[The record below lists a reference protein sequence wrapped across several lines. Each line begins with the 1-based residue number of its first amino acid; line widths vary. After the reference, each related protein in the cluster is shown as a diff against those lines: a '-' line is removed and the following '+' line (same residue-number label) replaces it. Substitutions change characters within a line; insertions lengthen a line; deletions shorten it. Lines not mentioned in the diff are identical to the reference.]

1 VRTIPAGFYA
11 FADKGHYGIHHALI
25 TAIQEAEHFIYLENQ
40 YIWAPEVVDAL
51 ISAMN
56 RPRQNPFRIVLVL
69 PSHAYSGRYDN
80 DRHVEDLRTADGGR
94 GIFESYALYAGGPAA
109 GRTGYRYNPIYVHAK
124 VSIVDDAWFS
134 IGSANLNRRG
144 LGTDTEMNVQAIS
157 LETARRLRVR
167 LWAEHLG
174 VSDGNIGSEDPIELI
189 DNNWKDVGQRTA
201 GCIRAGSRPET
212 GQVVRYVTK
221 RGAQGRVLDILQS
234 MSLEH

>member
-1 VRTIPAGFYA
+1 LPHSKSCPSVSCAWCCAAY
-11 FADKGHYGIHHALI
+11 HALI

-69 PSHAYSGRYDN
+69 PAHAYSGRYDN
-80 DRHVEDLRTADGGR
+80 DRHIEDLRKADGGR

-109 GRTGYRYNPIYVHAK
+109 GRSGYRYSLIYVHAK

-144 LGTDTEMNVQAIS
+144 LATDTEMNVQAIS
-157 LETARRLRVR
+157 PEAARRLRVR
-167 LWAEHLG
+167 LWTEHLG
-174 VSDGNIGSEDPIELI
+174 VSDHVIGSRDPIELI
-189 DNNWKDVGQRTA
+189 DNTWKDVAQRTA
-201 GCIRAGSRPET
+201 ECIRAGRRPEA

-221 RGAQGRVLDILQS
+221 RGAEGRALDLLQC